1 MARVSKT
8 GRKRND
14 YKPPTPVGHVH
25 GNGPGLEKRMEAKRR
40 YENGENISAIGRAL
54 ELRRATIHYWI
65 KHYGWVSNPEVEL
78 TGHQT
83 KTAKERATDRAFA
96 EVVDIA
102 TRQVVET
109 VQSSHP
115 GAVQAQADLIADCL
129 LEHGGIAQKMLKC
142 ASKMMDDLLANRIIP
157 GEKQSVADVFN
168 SVISGVTRAVASSRD
183 IAGLRSGQV
192 STGKGFDIDQAIV
205 IEQRRLETIQ
215 IKVDERGRKIEDA
228 A

>member
-1 MARVSKT
+1 MSDLADESKV
-8 GRKRND
+8 RR
-14 YKPPTPVGHVH
+14 
-25 GNGPGLEKRMEAKRR
+25 EKKVQLDDSVIEKQMEAKRR
-40 YENGENISAIGRAL
+40 YENGDSISSIARHL
-54 ELRRATIHYWI
+54 EIRRATVHNWI
-65 KHYGWVSNPEVEL
+65 RRFAWVSNPQIVL

-83 KTAKERATDRAFA
+83 KTAKERATTRAFA

-102 TRQVVET
+102 TRQVVES
-109 VQSSHP
+109 VQESHP
-115 GAVQAQADLIADCL
+115 GAVQAQADLIAECL

-205 IEQRRLETIQ
+205 IEQRRLETIE
-215 IKVDERGRKIEDA
+215 IKVNERGRKIEDA